1 MWIWTQIR
9 LLSRWRISEAIPSL
23 FVSPRRAEALHLHS
37 EFAVFWGKRK
47 EDKKD
52 LTQKARVG
60 QSQTKYFCV
69 QLSGLLYTNRLRN
82 LQEGR
87 MPRVFR
93 DVFLRPC
100 FVSFRRSYQ
109 PTSRNWSPPVH
120 FTANAI
126 ISSRGS
132 TFIQFVTSISTCFQD
147 ISSSTAQYF
156 TINSLKHFGSA
167 IFITVNSNVI
177 ILKRLK
183 NFIAQLK
190 GLSFFTRDMVL
201 IHTAVVHIY
210 ALVYTYIQYI
220 MRAHTHTHT
229 CVHYRVVLA

>member
-9 LLSRWRISEAIPSL
+9 LLSRRRISGAIPSL
-23 FVSPRRAEALHLHS
+23 FVSPRRAEALYRYS
-37 EFAVFWGKRK
+37 ELAVFWGRIK
-47 EDKKD
+47 EGKED

-60 QSQTKYFCV
+60 QSQTKYFCA
-69 QLSGLLYTNRLRN
+69 QLSGLLYNNRLRY

-87 MPRVFR
+87 MPRIFR

-100 FVSFRRSYQ
+100 FVSFLWSYQ

-132 TFIQFVTSISTCFQD
+132 TFIQFVTSISTCLQD

-167 IFITVNSNVI
+167 IFITVISNVI

-190 GLSFFTRDMVL
+190 GLFFFTRDMVL
-201 IHTAVVHIY
+201 IHIAIVHIY
-210 ALVYTYIQYI
+210 T
-220 MRAHTHTHT
+220 
-229 CVHYRVVLA
+229 